1 MPTGKRPQV
10 VIIGAGFGG
19 LSAVKALKN
28 APVDITV
35 IDRTNHHLFQPLLYQ
50 VATAGLSPG
59 DIAHPTRSI
68 LRSMRNVHVVLDE
81 VFKIDRERRVVVC
94 SNDDHPYDHLIIATG
109 ARHSYFGHDEWEQY
123 APGLKDLNDA
133 LLIRDRLLR
142 TFEEAERFVGT
153 DRLRDLLTFVVV
165 GGGPTGVELAG
176 AIAEISRKTMLPD
189 FPRLK
194 AADIRVVLIEGS
206 DRILNAFHPSLSSS
220 AKRSLEALGVEV
232 VLNGM
237 VTQIT
242 EDAVTIGDTV
252 IRTRNVLWAA
262 GNKASSLI
270 STLDAPKD
278 RAGRVFVG
286 TDCSLPGYPDVYV
299 IGDAAHFRDG
309 DRSLPGVAQ
318 VAMQQGSYVGTLIG
332 NRGRTNAPFH
342 YKDLGSMATIGRA
355 RAIVEIGRLRM
366 SGFLAWVAWAMLH
379 VAQLIS
385 FRNRLRVL
393 IEWTWYYLTF
403 QPGARLV
410 LRQRKHHPS

>member
-10 VIIGAGFGG
+10 LVIGAGFGG
-19 LSAVKALKN
+19 LATVKALAS

-81 VFKIDRERRVVVC
+81 VVGIDRNGRSVKGQ
-94 SNDDHPYDHLIIATG
+94 NDVYTYDHLVIATG
-109 ARHSYFGHDEWEQY
+109 ARHSYFGHDAWEQH

-142 TFEEAERFVGT
+142 TFEEAERYVGT
-153 DRLRDLLTFVVV
+153 DRLRELLTFVVV

-176 AIAEISRKTMLPD
+176 AIAEISQKTMLPD
-189 FPRLK
+189 FPRLT
-194 AADIRVVLIEGS
+194 AADIRVILIEGT
-206 DRILNAFHPSLSSS
+206 DRILNSFHPTLS
-220 AKRSLEALGVEV
+220 ADALRSLEALGVEV
-232 VLNGM
+232 MLNEM
-237 VTQIT
+237 VTDIT
-242 EDAVTIGDTV
+242 AEQVTIGETT
-252 IRTRNVLWAA
+252 IRSRNVIWAA

-270 STLDAPKD
+270 GVLDAPKD
-278 RAGRVFVG
+278 RAGRVIVND
-286 TDCSLPGYPDVYV
+286 DCSVPGYPDVRV
-299 IGDAAHFRDG
+299 IGDAAHFEQDG
-309 DRSLPGVAQ
+309 RALPGVAQ
-318 VAMQQGSYVGTLIG
+318 VAMQQGAYVGDSI
-332 NRGRTNAPFH
+332 RRQDAASSPFR

-355 RAIVEIGRLRM
+355 RAIVEIGSLRM
-366 SGFLAWVAWAMLH
+366 SGFLAWVAWALLH

-410 LRQRKHHPS
+410 LRRRNRRSS

>member
-1 MPTGKRPQV
+1 MPTGKRLQV

-19 LSAVKALKN
+19 LAAVKALKS
-28 APVDITV
+28 ASVDITV

-81 VFKIDRERRVVVC
+81 VFKIDRERRVVV
-94 SNDDHPYDHLIIATG
+94 SGNGEHPYDHLIIATG

-165 GGGPTGVELAG
+165 GGGPTGVEMAG

-206 DRILNAFHPSLSSS
+206 DRILNGFHPTLSTK
-220 AKRSLEALGVEV
+220 ATRSLEALGVEV
-232 VLNGM
+232 MVNGM
-237 VTQIT
+237 VTNIT
-242 EDAVTIGDTV
+242 EDKVTVGDAV
-252 IRTRNVLWAA
+252 IRSRNVLWAA

-270 STLDAPKD
+270 GTLDAPKD
-278 RAGRVFVG
+278 RMGRVIVNS
-286 TDCSLPGYPDVYV
+286 DCSLPGYPDVYV
-299 IGDAAHFRDG
+299 IGDAAHFDHDG
-309 DRSLPGVAQ
+309 RVLPGVAQ
-318 VAMQQGSYVGTLIG
+318 VAMQQGAYVGTLIR
-332 NRGRTNAPFH
+332 NRGVAKAPFH

-355 RAIVEIGRLRM
+355 RAIVEIGKLRL
-366 SGFLAWVAWAMLH
+366 SGFIAWIAWAVLH

-410 LRQRKHHPS
+410 LRRRKQRPS

>member
-10 VIIGAGFGG
+10 AIIGAGFGG

-28 APVDITV
+28 ASVDITV

-68 LRSMRNVHVVLDE
+68 LRSMRNVHVVLDD
-81 VFKIDRERRVVVC
+81 VDRIDRDRRVVVGNNAEY
-94 SNDDHPYDHLIIATG
+94 SYDHLIIATG

-194 AADIRVVLIEGS
+194 ASDIRVVLIEGA
-206 DRILNAFHPSLSSS
+206 DQILNAFHPSLSAS

-252 IRTRNVLWAA
+252 IRSRNVLWAA

-309 DRSLPGVAQ
+309 ERSLPGVAQ
-318 VAMQQGSYVGTLIG
+318 VAMQQGAYVGALIG
-332 NRGRTNAPFH
+332 NRGRAKAPFH

-410 LRQRKHHPS
+410 LRQRKHRPS